1 MGFSDNDLTRPMKRM
16 SRLTARFAAAALV
29 ATALSALPASASTAE
44 NGYTPEQ
51 VCGSGFGKVTG
62 GTKAVTDARDIVR
75 GYVYLLYNA
84 RTGENCVVTIKSS
97 FVGQP
102 TLTRATLFVEVA
114 GRDNADKFEDVGTYK
129 SYAGPVKA
137 QAKDICVAFNG
148 FISDLGAKEKPSA
161 FTVRASGGSTG
172 FGNCGTQRM
181 GIRGIR

>member
-1 MGFSDNDLTRPMKRM
+1 MGFSDNELTRPMKRV
-16 SRLTARFAAAALV
+16 SRLTARFASAALL

-44 NGYTPEQ
+44 AGYTPEQ
-51 VCGSGFGKVTG
+51 VCGSGFGKVVG
-62 GTKAVTDARDIVR
+62 GTRPVTDARRIVR

-102 TLTRATLFVEVA
+102 TLTRAALFVEVA
-114 GRDNADKFEDVGTYK
+114 GGNGADRYEDEGAYK
-129 SYAGPVKA
+129 YYAGPVKA

-148 FISDLGAKEKPSA
+148 FVSNLRANENSSA
-161 FTVRASGGSTG
+161 SSVQASGGSTS